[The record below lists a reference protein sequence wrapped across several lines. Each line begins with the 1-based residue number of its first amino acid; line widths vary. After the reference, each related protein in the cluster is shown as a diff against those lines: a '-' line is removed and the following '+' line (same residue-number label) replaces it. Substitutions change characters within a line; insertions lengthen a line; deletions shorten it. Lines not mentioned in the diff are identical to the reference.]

1 MYQPICQHVG
11 RLRALSVAS
20 SLVAGLLALNAAAP
34 GLSAQEAAQPGSA
47 PQGTVQVEPH
57 ASRWDYPKEL
67 NLPEGSKSHIV
78 QKGDTLWDLANKYL
92 GNPYAWPQIWELNQ
106 WVKDPHWIYPGDPI
120 VIDLARAVATAG
132 SVPQDVTNLQP
143 DNRPS
148 GFTMVQRPE
157 LAFSFQDFIQLPFL
171 APEGA
176 AAHYKGQGAFRITG
190 NQRSERQFLGEG
202 ETIYM
207 AGGVEQGVKQGDRF
221 VVLRTVAT
229 KLRSPRGGKQPLG
242 DVIQQIGVVRV
253 VTPMAKGSVAIIERC
268 MDPVQVGDH
277 LVRFT
282 EPANI
287 PLQLRKDTSDP
298 VKIAADPAM
307 VIFGRDARIDTAS
320 GDQIIIDRGSNS
332 GLKVGDVLLAVRSK
346 TFPVG
351 EETKKKDQATET
363 TTHFLGQAM
372 VIRVEPG
379 SSTCRV
385 LRSEEEIRMGDLVT
399 R

>member
-1 MYQPICQHVG
+1 MYQPIRQHVG
-11 RLRALSVAS
+11 RLRALVVAP
-20 SLVAGLLALNAAAP
+20 SLVAGLLALNAVTPRLEAQDAAP
-34 GLSAQEAAQPGSA
+34 AQP
-47 PQGTVQVEPH
+47 QGPVKVEPH

-67 NLPEGSKSHIV
+67 NLPDGSRSHVV

-106 WVKDPHWIYPGDPI
+106 WVKDPHWIFPGDPI
-120 VIDLARAVATAG
+120 VIDLARAVANAA
-132 SVPQDVTNLQP
+132 SVPPAVTELQP

-148 GFTMVQRPE
+148 GISVAQKPE

-176 AAHYKGQGAFRITG
+176 AAHYKSQGAFRITA
-190 NQRSERQFLGEG
+190 NQRSERKYLGEG
-202 ETIYM
+202 ETVYLS
-207 AGGVEQGVKQGDRF
+207 AGTDQGLKEGDRF

-229 KLRSPRGGKQPLG
+229 KLQTPRTKKPLG
-242 DVIQQIGVVRV
+242 DVIQQVGVVRV
-253 VTPMAKGSVAIIERC
+253 VTPLPKGSVAIIERC
-268 MDPVQVGDH
+268 MDPVQIGDH

-287 PLQLRKDTSDP
+287 PMKLRTDTADP
-298 VKIAADPAM
+298 VKLASDPAM
-307 VIFGRDARIDTAS
+307 VVYGRDSRIDTS
-320 GDQIIIDRGSNS
+320 GGDQIIVDRGSNS

-351 EETKKKDQATET
+351 EETARKKDQAMET
-363 TTHFLGQAM
+363 TTHFLGQVM
-372 VIRVEPG
+372 VIRVEPA
-379 SSTCRV
+379 SATCRV